1 MKKISKRTTHAARRA
16 IPANADPPAV
26 LSTSTAAENRVRELE
41 EQLRAMG
48 AIGASMATT
57 VGLDA
62 LFKELVPNISRL
74 MRAER
79 STLFVY
85 DEKTREIWSKVAQG
99 HSLTEI
105 RLELGHGI
113 AGWAAEH
120 RETINIK
127 DAYADSR
134 FNPEVD
140 VLSGFK
146 TRSVAAAP
154 LIDRQGRLLGV
165 LQVLNH
171 EGGPF
176 GENDIGLLNFL
187 AVGTSYAVEN
197 ANLTQEVLDRNR
209 ELEAATHRVERRRAE
224 LDLLYQL
231 EQESA
236 ASSDLEATLSSI
248 IARACERL
256 RSKGGAVLLLQ
267 DQQATLFHLDLP
279 GAEDRTRPLLHHS
292 VVGPEAGVIGW
303 VAKTGEPLISNALDE
318 DPRYNP
324 SGSDDPQVKAVLAV
338 PLVWDHRVIGA
349 VRVHTPSS
357 RPGESHGGY
366 DLEDLKVLTLIA
378 GQVARGVSLA
388 QARKEQLDTE
398 RLAAIG
404 QMLAG
409 VAHDLRNPMTV
420 ISGLAQIMADDPD
433 GSARKRRCER
443 ILNQID
449 EMTAMIGDLLAFA
462 RGDRVL
468 HPAIIDLGDVRP
480 RSRGD
485 FARPMRTARHRA
497 RHPGRE
503 RHDLRRCEPGQ
514 AHPLQ
519 PHEKRGGCLEPRR
532 AAHRQPRGGR
542 GRPAPAGRRHRS
554 GDVERGASATF
565 RSLLHGGQATWYRLG
580 VGDREAFRR
589 RSPRQ
594 DRGRE
599 HARPGHGVHRVSTPT
614 QAGGERRPPPFDA
627 PRRPSVPS
635 WRA

>member
-1 MKKISKRTTHAARRA
+1 LKKIGKRTSDAARRT
-16 IPANADPPAV
+16 IPASADPPA
-26 LSTSTAAENRVRELE
+26 LPATSTAAEDRVRQLE

-105 RLELGHGI
+105 RLELGQGI
-113 AGWAAEH
+113 AGWAAEQ
-120 RETINIK
+120 RETINIQ

-154 LIDRQGRLLGV
+154 IIDRQGRLLGV

-176 GENDIGLLNFL
+176 GEQDIGLLNFL

-209 ELEAATHRVERRRAE
+209 ELQAATHRADRRRAE

-256 RSKGGAVLLLQ
+256 RSKGGAVLLLH
-267 DQQATLFHLDLP
+267 DRQATLFHLDLA
-279 GAEDRTRPLLHHS
+279 GAEDRTRPRLHRS
-292 VVGPEAGVIGW
+292 VVDPEAGVIGW
-303 VAKTGEPLISNALDE
+303 VARTGEPLISNALDE
-318 DPRYNP
+318 DPRHNP
-324 SGSDDPQVKAVLAV
+324 SPSDDQQVQAVLAV
-338 PLVWDHRVIGA
+338 PLVWNHRVIGA

-388 QARKEQLDTE
+388 HARKEQLDTE

-420 ISGLAQIMADDPD
+420 ISGMAQIMADELDV
-433 GSARKRRCER
+433 GARQRRCAR

-449 EMTAMIGDLLAFA
+449 EMTTMIGDLLAFA

-468 HPAIIDLGDVRP
+468 HPAIVDLGVLV
-480 RSRGD
+480 
-485 FARPMRTARHRA
+485 
-497 RHPGRE
+497 
-503 RHDLRRCEPGQ
+503 HDLEETLGAQCGPRGIELVIQ
-514 AHPLQ
+514 A
-519 PHEKRGGCLEPRR
+519 ESGTIFVDVSRTKRILYNLTKN
-532 AAHRQPRGGR
+532 AVDALNRGGR
-542 GRPAPAGRRHRS
+542 LTVGLAVDGGGLRLRVEDTGPGMSSDVRARLFDPFFTAGKLPGTGLGLSIVKRFVDDHH
-554 GDVERGASATF
+554 GEIEVE
-565 RSLLHGGQATWYRLG
+565 
-580 VGDREAFRR
+580 
-589 RSPRQ
+589 
-594 DRGRE
+594 
-599 HARPGHGVHRVSTPT
+599 STPGKGT
-614 QAGGERRPPPFDA
+614 VFTVSLPPPTPEA
-627 PRRPSVPS
+627 ERP
-635 WRA
+635 

>member
-1 MKKISKRTTHAARRA
+1 
-16 IPANADPPAV
+16 
-26 LSTSTAAENRVRELE
+26 
-41 EQLRAMG
+41 MG

-105 RLELGHGI
+105 RLELGQGI

-140 VLSGFK
+140 VRSGFK

-176 GENDIGLLNFL
+176 GEHDIGLLNFL

-209 ELEAATHRVERRRAE
+209 ELEAATHRAERRRAE

-267 DQQATLFHLDLP
+267 DQQATLFHLDLA
-279 GAEDRTRPLLHHS
+279 GAEDRTRPLLHRS
-292 VVGPEAGVIGW
+292 LVDPEAGVIGW
-303 VAKTGEPLISNALDE
+303 VAKTGEPLISNALDQ

-324 SGSDDPQVKAVLAV
+324 SASDDPQVKAVLAV

-349 VRVHTPSS
+349 VRVHTPRHGPARATAAMTSKTS
-357 RPGESHGGY
+357 KCSPSLPARSPVVCPWHRP
-366 DLEDLKVLTLIA
+366 A
-378 GQVARGVSLA
+378 
-388 QARKEQLDTE
+388 KEQLDTE

-420 ISGLAQIMADDPD
+420 ISGFAQIMAAELD
-433 GSARKRRCER
+433 GSARQRRCER

-468 HPAIIDLGDVRP
+468 HPAIIDLGCSSKTSRRLCAPNADRATSSSSSRP
-480 RSRGD
+480 RA
-485 FARPMRTARHRA
+485 ARSSSM
-497 RHPGRE
+497 
-503 RHDLRRCEPGQ
+503 
-514 AHPLQ
+514 
-519 PHEKRGGCLEPRR
+519 
-532 AAHRQPRGGR
+532 
-542 GRPAPAGRRHRS
+542 
-554 GDVERGASATF
+554 
-565 RSLLHGGQATWYRLG
+565 
-580 VGDREAFRR
+580 
-589 RSPRQ
+589 
-594 DRGRE
+594 
-599 HARPGHGVHRVSTPT
+599 
-614 QAGGERRPPPFDA
+614 
-627 PRRPSVPS
+627 
-635 WRA
+635 

>member
-1 MKKISKRTTHAARRA
+1 MKKISRRTKDAARRA
-16 IPANADPPAV
+16 IPANADPPEA
-26 LSTSTAAENRVRELE
+26 LSTSAAAEDRVRELE

-62 LFKELVPNISRL
+62 LFKELVPNLSRL

-105 RLELGHGI
+105 RLKLGQGI

-120 RETINIK
+120 REPVNIK
-127 DAYADSR
+127 NAYADSR

-140 VLSGFK
+140 LRSGFK

-165 LQVLNH
+165 LQVLNR

-176 GENDIGLLNFL
+176 GEHDIGLLNFL

-209 ELEAATHRVERRRAE
+209 ELEAATHRAERRSAE

-256 RSKGGAVLLLQ
+256 RSEGGAVLLLQ
-267 DQQATLFHLDLP
+267 DQQATLFHLDLA
-279 GAEDRTRPLLHHS
+279 GAEDRTRPLLHRRL
-292 VVGPEAGVIGW
+292 VDPEAGVIGW

-318 DPRYNP
+318 DPRYDL
-324 SGSDDPQVKAVLAV
+324 SASDDPQVKAVLAV

-366 DLEDLKVLTLIA
+366 DLADLKVLTLIA

-398 RLAAIG
+398 RLAAMG

-409 VAHDLRNPMTV
+409 VAHDLRNPMMV
-420 ISGLAQIMADDPD
+420 ISGFAQIMADELD
-433 GSARKRRCER
+433 GSQRHRRCER
-443 ILNQID
+443 ILSQID
-449 EMTAMIGDLLAFA
+449 EMTTMIGDLLAFA

-468 HPAIIDLGDVRP
+468 HPAIIDLEVFVQDIEETLGAQCGP
-480 RSRGD
+480 RSIELVIQAEGGTIFVD
-485 FARPMRTARHRA
+485 VSRA
-497 RHPGRE
+497 
-503 RHDLRRCEPGQ
+503 
-514 AHPLQ
+514 
-519 PHEKRGGCLEPRR
+519 KRILYNLTKN
-532 AAHRQPRGGR
+532 AVDALNRGGR
-542 GRPAPAGRRHRS
+542 LAVSLAVDGGGLRLRVEDTGPGMSSEVRARLFDPFFTAGKRHGTGLGLSIVKRFVDDHHGKIEVESTLGKGTVFTVFLPRPKPEAEGQSRTAP
-554 GDVERGASATF
+554 
-565 RSLLHGGQATWYRLG
+565 
-580 VGDREAFRR
+580 
-589 RSPRQ
+589 
-594 DRGRE
+594 
-599 HARPGHGVHRVSTPT
+599 
-614 QAGGERRPPPFDA
+614 
-627 PRRPSVPS
+627 
-635 WRA
+635 